1 MKIKL
6 AEWASIAEI
15 LGAVAIVVSLL
26 FVGFQIQ
33 QGNQFAR
40 MELQYNGAA
49 IWTEGATSMAG
60 NEYLSG
66 LMYRSYTDSA
76 SDFEGAEGVSMYTL
90 TLGLIKSWEAYYR
103 TTTIGVVSTEDI
115 IFPDENSV
123 YWSSQ
128 YQRDIWQKIRPN
140 IAEDFAAFW
149 EQRFNLAEP

>member
-1 MKIKL
+1 MNTRIFSL
-6 AEWASIAEI
+6 TETIAT
-15 LGAVAIVVSLL
+15 LGVIGSLL

-40 MELQYNGAA
+40 MELLYNGAA

-66 LMYRSYTDSA
+66 LMYRSFTDSA
-76 SDFEGAEGVSMYTL
+76 SDFEGAEGVSLYTL
-90 TLGLIKSWEAYYR
+90 ILGHTKNWEAFYR
-103 TTTIGVVSTEDI
+103 TTTIGVLGTEDV
-115 IFPDENSV
+115 IFPDKNSP

-128 YQRDIWQKIRPN
+128 YQRDIWQRIRPN
-140 IAEDFAAFW
+140 LAEDFATFW